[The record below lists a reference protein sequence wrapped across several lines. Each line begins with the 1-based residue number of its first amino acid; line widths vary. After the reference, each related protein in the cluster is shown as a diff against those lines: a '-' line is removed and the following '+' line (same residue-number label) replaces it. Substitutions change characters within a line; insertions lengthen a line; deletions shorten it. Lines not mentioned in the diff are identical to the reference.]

1 MSLPIEPSMKRLP
14 VVTPDGRFG
23 AVRVGAASPRHGDVY
38 HALLTAPWPVLIAML
53 ALGFIGANMLFA
65 CAYLAIGN
73 GIANARPGS
82 FADAFFFSVQ
92 TMATIGYGSMAPQTL
107 AANIV
112 VAVEAFGGVLGF
124 AMLTGLTFAKFAHPT
139 ARVLF
144 SQVAVVTTRDGV
156 PSLMFRMA
164 NERGRTAIVEAQ
176 AHVVLARDET
186 TAEGERVRRFHDL
199 DLSRRQNA
207 IFSFTWTA
215 IHPITPSSP
224 LHGSTAAMLAAS
236 DAVVV
241 ASVTG
246 FDEAF
251 AQTVHARHSYTA
263 DAVIWNARF
272 ADILSVGPTGE
283 RRIDYTRFHDIVP
296 G

>member
-1 MSLPIEPSMKRLP
+1 MQSSIEPPAKRVP
-14 VVTPDGRFG
+14 VITPDGRLD
-23 AVRVGAASPRHGDVY
+23 AVRIGAPSPRRGDVY

-53 ALGFIGANMLFA
+53 AFGFAGANVLFA
-65 CAYLAIGN
+65 CAYLALGN

-82 FADAFFFSVQ
+82 FTDAFFFSIQ

-107 AANIV
+107 AANVV
-112 VAVEAFGGVLGF
+112 VAFEAFGGVLGF

-144 SQVAVVTTRDGV
+144 SEVAVVTTRDGV

-199 DLSRRQNA
+199 ELSRRQNA
-207 IFSFTWTA
+207 IFSLTWTA

-224 LHGSTAAMLAAS
+224 LYGATADMLTAS

-251 AQTVHARHSYTA
+251 AQTVHARHSYA
-263 DAVIWNARF
+263 AAEVIWGARF

-283 RRIDYTRFHDIVP
+283 RRIDYTRFHDVVLA
-296 G
+296 